1 MSNNHNDHSN
11 GTDPHTITATN
22 NNNNNNNNNGGD
34 ELDEEEDIEKLQE
47 EIRKMEEEAARISKQ
62 TEELK
67 QSSATADT
75 PNNNTNNINT
85 NNTNNNTT
93 TNNTNTSKDHE
104 QTDPKTKQDG
114 FSVYVGQVE
123 YSAKP
128 EELLAHFQPCG
139 VVERVTIVCDKMT
152 GHSKGYAYI
161 EFQTEESMHNAVKLN
176 GSTFKDRELKVVRK
190 RVNEPAF
197 QRGGGGGGGGR
208 GGRGR
213 GGRGR
218 GRGGRG
224 RFRGGRAGFYGG
236 RGGYRG
242 GGGYGGG
249 GRGGGHY
256 HQPY

>member
-1 MSNNHNDHSN
+1 MSNE
-11 GTDPHTITATN
+11 PHTTM
-22 NNNNNNNNNGGD
+22 NGGD

-67 QSSATADT
+67 QSSATADAS
-75 PNNNTNNINT
+75 NNNNNI
-85 NNTNNNTT
+85 NNTNNNT
-93 TNNTNTSKDHE
+93 NNDNE
-104 QTDPKTKQDG
+104 QTDKTKQDG

-176 GSTFKDRELKVVRK
+176 GSTFKDRELKVMRK

-197 QRGGGGGGGGR
+197 QRGGGR

-242 GGGYGGG
+242 GGGGYGGG